1 MKKVDTLRMRL
12 SKFMNPVGEK
22 RITQKAVAQ
31 MIGYKT
37 VDIHRFINN
46 TLRSYNSDMIDKLWE
61 LVASGTEPDQEDEKI
76 WKKLAEIYQKELI
89 ESYKRI
95 GKLEAQLEM
104 NKDSE

>member
-1 MKKVDTLRMRL
+1 
-12 SKFMNPVGEK
+12 
-22 RITQKAVAQ
+22 
-31 MIGYKT
+31 
-37 VDIHRFINN
+37 
-46 TLRSYNSDMIDKLWE
+46 MIDKLWE
-61 LVASGTEPDQEDEKI
+61 LVESETEPDQEDEKI